1 MSLAEVH
8 GRLGNTA
15 MYFMFLLGLWGLFRF
30 FRKNGVDSNY
40 WGALVIGEILIVA
53 QGLLGAYLWIIG
65 GRPERSI
72 HILYGVMTAL
82 VIPIVFAITKGDEQ
96 RRSALVYGIALLI
109 SALLIIRAIATAG
122 V

>member
-30 FRKNGVDSNY
+30 FRKKGVDSNY
-40 WGALVIGEILIVA
+40 WGALAIGEILIVA

-82 VIPIVFAITKGDEQ
+82 VIPAVYAYTKGDEG
-96 RRSALVYGIALLI
+96 RRSTLIYGIALLI

-122 V
+122 A